1 MQDKATFAVNSGAID
16 SKWQRSH
23 APVTG
28 MRRPRGLVQ
37 RILRGKGFGAVF
49 QMHFERR
56 GFILNK
62 VRFL

>member
-28 MRRPRGLVQ
+28 M
-37 RILRGKGFGAVF
+37 
-49 QMHFERR
+49 
-56 GFILNK
+56 
-62 VRFL
+62 